1 LQSEAAW
8 FSSQAPSLTKDN
20 AKRYGSPLK
29 TFRTSKKVEEYLTWV
44 DPISGFYVEAPP
56 AER

>member
-1 LQSEAAW
+1 VVQLSGTITDERQRQALRVAAENV
-8 FSSQAPSLTKDN
+8 PGV
-20 AKRYGSPLK
+20 R
-29 TFRTSKKVEEYLTWV
+29 KVEEYLTWM